1 MTVKQEFIKHV
12 KEHEGIV
19 YKVASIYADGKE
31 DRQDLFQEIIYQ
43 LWRSYPTFKGHSKIS
58 TWMYRVALNT
68 SITHLK
74 KEKRK
79 DQQVPLDPELLNR
92 MEDRENLEEEQLAI
106 LHAHIKK
113 LNLIEKGIILLYLE
127 GKSYEE
133 IAGITGFTQ
142 TNIGTRLSRIKQKLK
157 DQITKEHSYGI

>member
-12 KEHEGIV
+12 KEYEGIV
-19 YKVASIYADGKE
+19 YKVASVYADGKE

-79 DQQVPLDPELLNR
+79 DQQVPLNPELLNR

>member
-19 YKVASIYADGKE
+19 YKVASVYADGKE